1 MVQTDAWETTVLME
15 PENPAV
21 LRRLAQDNWAQS
33 KADMTTAVTLR
44 DAGIYYAAVFFAQ
57 QAAEKSLKAAIINR
71 LSKSPRGH
79 NLITFANDLHAP
91 IEVMNAAAELNMEF
105 LSSRN
110 PEHADGV
117 PAQIHDVRSANLH
130 IGAGEVI
137 VGWARNIL

>member
-1 MVQTDAWETTVLME
+1 MD
-15 PENPAV
+15 PENKAA
-21 LRRLAQDNWAQS
+21 LRRLAHDNWAQS
-33 KADMTTAVTLR
+33 KADYTTATTLR

-57 QAAEKSLKAAIINR
+57 QAAEKALKAAIINR
-71 LSKSPRGH
+71 LSKNPRGH

-110 PEHADGV
+110 PEHAEGV
-117 PAQIHDVRSANLH
+117 PAQLHDLVSANVHLK
-130 IGAGEVI
+130 AGETI